1 MLILP
6 RTTRR
11 SALPLATM
19 ALNVS
24 LVGYLGEEDSEEVP
38 PQTLPQTPPIVPEI
52 LPQTELP
59 QPMEMVGRPTW
70 EGMGQGSSLRQEDL
84 AVQVDSLTS
93 ATLVRCASS
102 PNHQGGRSSGSCHWR
117 SWECWPSPG
126 SGVCVSRKI
135 HSSSLCCYGG

>member
-1 MLILP
+1 MLVPP
-6 RTTRR
+6 RIIRR
-11 SALPLATM
+11 SALLLAIM

-24 LVGYLGEEDSEEVP
+24 LVGFLGEEVP

-93 ATLVRCASS
+93 GTLVRCASS

-117 SWECWPSPG
+117 SWE
-126 SGVCVSRKI
+126 
-135 HSSSLCCYGG
+135 